1 MRKHITSI
9 LLTAGFLAAA
19 ATPNFALT
27 QPELNERY
35 LPEPAAIEPLIFA
48 DEDLLTPEQKQRIA
62 AFIEKFATDAT
73 EYNKEWGFFKK
84 EAKDAKDAPADES
97 KKKAVLA
104 RAAGLKRRAQ
114 QLRGTLGPIVASL
127 REGKKLD
134 VLNSFIA
141 KRLAGPAAPALAL
154 ISKAGGA
161 LSLLQEFGQRV
172 NEQSDE
178 IDAVSEDAGAQP
190 KSAKAKQSIKTRFVC
205 GLLAVKV
212 VVKAIKGTDFS
223 GDAQQIGSDCSK

>member
-1 MRKHITSI
+1 MRKHITSM
-9 LLTAGFLAAA
+9 LLSAGFLAASV
-19 ATPNFALT
+19 TPAFAVSG
-27 QPELNERY
+27 
-35 LPEPAAIEPLIFA
+35 PEPKPLPIPEPTAAAIAA
-48 DEDLLTPEQKQRIA
+48 DDDLLTPEQKARIA
-62 AFIEKFATDAT
+62 SFIEKFATDAT
-73 EYNKEWGFFKK
+73 EYNKEWGFFKR
-84 EAKDAKDAPADES
+84 EAKEAKDAPADAT
-97 KKKAVLA
+97 KKRAVLA
-104 RAAGLKRRAQ
+104 RAEGLKRRAQ

-134 VLNSFIA
+134 VLNGFIA
-141 KRLAGPAAPALAL
+141 KRLAGPAAPALSL

-161 LSLLQEFGQRV
+161 LALLQEFGARV

-190 KSAKAKQSIKTRFVC
+190 KSTRAKQSIKTRFVC

-223 GDAQQIGSDCSK
+223 GDAQQIGSDCGK